1 MQSQE
6 PQNSNLLEAGQ
17 STGSRPPWDK
27 PRQSARLQGLK
38 FLSEVS
44 RSLEDISAPTKAT
57 MFRCYMT
64 NMINTTR
71 HSGELASTA
80 NLCFFVFVFSGAQR
94 TFSLARKCVNI
105 INATRHSGELA
116 STANLCLFFFF
127 LFSGAQRTFSLARK
141 CEITHFA
148 SESLPQKCPNDILRT
163 VSGSKKMRNAKLR
176 SEFFAQN

>member
-1 MQSQE
+1 MQQSQE

-80 NLCFFVFVFSGAQR
+80 NLC
-94 TFSLARKCVNI
+94 L
-105 INATRHSGELA
+105 
-116 STANLCLFFFF
+116 FFF